1 MYQNDNHILHRERS
15 NKKILNLTFSYNIL
29 YFAKKTVSFHMH
41 FEYKSIDASLY
52 NKFVYNLTNYW
63 LKFVKLD
70 FSPYKMCL

>member
-29 YFAKKTVSFHMH
+29 YFAKKQYH

-52 NKFVYNLTNYW
+52 NKFVYNLTIYW